1 MCSVLDFQPPCLGS
15 TPDRSWFFLF
25 RRCLSTL
32 VNAGSEEILSDL
44 IEGPVS
50 HRVAQSQGAKV
61 EVISEG
67 PLGSEVHHQTE
78 GPQADPHQLH
88 NPGDPKDYQLRLM

>member
-1 MCSVLDFQPPCLGS
+1 MSELDSRQNGS
-15 TPDRSWFFLF
+15 FFPS
-25 RRCLSTL
+25 LSEYTL
-32 VNAGSEEILSDL
+32 VNAGSEEISSDL
-44 IEGPVS
+44 IEGPVG

-78 GPQADPHQLH
+78 GSQADPHQLH
-88 NPGDPKDYQLRLM
+88 NPGDPKDYPLR